1 MPKDSIMTLRISDLA
16 LLALPFALLSAP
28 ASAQIY
34 KCRNADGQVEISN
47 KPCPSGA
54 NTIRALPEER
64 VSEADRQRAEREV
77 ERMRSYVEKREAA
90 QRAENAA
97 NAEREGQAAAPRP
110 SITVTGNS
118 GDRVEECLRELD
130 RQALPP
136 MQREQ
141 MEAACR
147 NNGAPSPT
155 YVPVPVPVYNSNSG
169 TPLGTCIQN
178 VERSNVS
185 AAEKSRRVNECEA
198 RYAHPLAHP
207 YTRPETKPA
216 PPQPPA
222 NNIAVCPP
230 NNRNCLK

>member
-1 MPKDSIMTLRISDLA
+1 MTHRITYLA
-16 LLALPFALLSAP
+16 LLALPFVLLSP
-28 ASAQIY
+28 SASAQVY
-34 KCRNADGQVEISN
+34 KCRNSDGLVEISN

-54 NTIRALPEER
+54 NTIKTVPEER

-90 QRAENAA
+90 LRAENAA
-97 NAEREGQAAAPRP
+97 NAEREGQNAAPRP
-110 SITVTGNS
+110 SITVTGNT
-118 GDRVEECLRELD
+118 GNRVEECLQELE

-147 NNGAPSPT
+147 NNGVAPPA
-155 YVPVPVPVYNSNSG
+155 YVPVPVPMPVYNGG

-178 VERSNVS
+178 VERSNVP
-185 AAEKSRRVNECEA
+185 AAEKSRRISECEA
-198 RYAHPLAHP
+198 RYSHPLAHP
-207 YTRPETKPA
+207 YTRPEPRPEIKPA
-216 PPQPPA
+216 PVAQPPA

-230 NNRNCLK
+230 NNKNCLK